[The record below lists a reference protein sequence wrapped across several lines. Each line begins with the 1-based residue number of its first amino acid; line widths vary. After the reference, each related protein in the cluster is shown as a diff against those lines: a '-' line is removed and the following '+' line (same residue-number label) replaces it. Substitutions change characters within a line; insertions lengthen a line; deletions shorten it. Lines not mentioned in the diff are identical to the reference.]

1 MLQAQLQ
8 AMEAER
14 EQQRQRLAALEA
26 ERELERQRLAALEA
40 KQEQDQRQMA
50 EVLSYV
56 RGLAMTQGGT
66 VPQFL
71 LGQLQATPPPQLD
84 STPVSMTNI
93 LVSLNVKPSET

>member
-40 KQEQDQRQMA
+40 KQEQDQRQLA

-56 RGLAMTQGGT
+56 WGLAMTQGGM
-66 VPQFL
+66 VP
-71 LGQLQATPPPQLD
+71 
-84 STPVSMTNI
+84 
-93 LVSLNVKPSET
+93 

>member
-14 EQQRQRLAALEA
+14 EQQRR
-26 ERELERQRLAALEA
+26 RLAALEA

-50 EVLSYV
+50 AVLSYV

-84 STPVSMTNI
+84 STPVSMTNV

>member
-26 ERELERQRLAALEA
+26 EREIERQRLVALEA

-50 EVLSYV
+50 EMIKFMQQIGQQQGWAIPQTL
-56 RGLAMTQGGT
+56 LA
-66 VPQFL
+66 L
-71 LGQLQATPPPQLD
+71 DPPPQRPD
-84 STPVSMTNI
+84 STPVSMS
-93 LVSLNVKPSET
+93 VQDP

>member
-8 AMEAER
+8 VMEAER

-26 ERELERQRLAALEA
+26 
-40 KQEQDQRQMA
+40 KQEQDQWQMA
-50 EVLSYV
+50 GVLSYV
-56 RGLAMTQGGT
+56 RGLAMTQGGM

-84 STPVSMTNI
+84 STPVSMSNV